1 MIHAPQLLADLTRLL
16 KRLEADLLQRI
27 EEVPDLKASLQA
39 EWQAARDA
47 ERCAETFESWV
58 DQVITQ
64 SGVHWLLSCVFLRFM
79 EDNQL
84 VERPWLG
91 GTPGSGRLAL
101 ARDRHH
107 AYFQAHPHE
116 SDRDYL
122 LAAFREAGHLPGL
135 QTFFD
140 EAHNPVFRLGIS
152 GDAAMALLKFWW
164 EVDADTGA
172 LQHDFTDPTW
182 NTRFLGDL
190 YQDLSEATRKRYALL
205 QTPEFVEEFILDR
218 TLTPALREFG
228 YREVRLIDPTC
239 GSGHFLLGA
248 FHRLLAEWQRN
259 EPARNPV
266 DLAQKALDAVAGV
279 DLNPFAVAIARF
291 RLLVAA
297 LQASGVQRLANAHDF
312 QISVAIGDSL
322 LHGTRFGL
330 TQSQD
335 LFDAAQTHADTGL
348 AHAYAS
354 EDLAQVQRILGRQY
368 HAVVGNP
375 PYIVVKDA
383 ALNAAYRLKYASC
396 HRQYSLGAPFTER
409 FFELAVTG
417 TGGQGAGFVGLIT
430 ANSFM
435 KREFGSKL
443 IEQVLPRLDLTHVVD
458 TSGAYIPG
466 HGTPTVILLGRHRSP
481 VDAGVRTVMGIKGEP
496 STPADPAHGLVWSAI
511 VGQIDQAGSESD
523 FVSVV
528 DTPRKTLGKHPWSIG
543 GGGASELKELLDESS
558 TIQLGDVAESMG
570 FFQDT
575 HADDVFVQPIAF
587 FGRSGGSSFTR
598 PCVRGDGTRDWSLS
612 VAESILF
619 PYDDAIE
626 QWKEPPKD
634 PSLNWLWSF
643 RTTLWS
649 RSMFGGLT
657 YQEAG
662 RAWWDYH
669 QFPKDRARAEYLL
682 AFSEIATHN
691 HFVFDRKGK
700 VFNRTAPIIK
710 LPAGSSEDEHLGLLG
725 LLNSSVA
732 CFWLQQVCHNKGRPG
747 ADVAGADERYE
758 MRYAINASNVAEF
771 PLCPDRPLAS
781 ARQIDTLAQQLARVQ
796 PAALLASDLI
806 AGTADP
812 VSASGQFDPQNPA
825 TAAPLPSRASLDAA
839 RTQAEQLRGQM
850 IAWQEE
856 LDWEC
861 YGLYSC
867 LRLSDKRYSPFL
879 SVNPPAIALGQ
890 RAFEIVL
897 ARRMAAGREQTTW
910 FERHGSTPIT
920 DIPGHW
926 PEDYRAVVQRR
937 IDAIEQDKTIALLER
952 PEFKRRWNSPRWPD
966 LEQAAL
972 RDALLA
978 RLEAPTLWPAS
989 VEQPAQLTSTARLAD
1004 AVARDAAFMHL
1015 ASLYAGHT
1023 DFDLPQLVADL
1034 VASEAVPA
1042 LPAQRYTDTGL
1053 RKRQQWQATWALQ
1066 RREDAIDAEMDQ
1078 AEQVRRQELMDIVT
1092 PQAAEQGKQ
1101 PDADALAWVQET
1113 LNKEFVPLR
1122 KERKAQEVGPIP
1134 VPPKYQSKDFLKA
1147 DVWRLRGGLDVPKE
1161 RWVSYPGCERGADG
1175 SLVIAWAGWNHLQQA
1190 TAVAAYYLDMKDS
1203 EGWEPARL
1211 QPLLASLLELVPWL
1225 EQWHNELDPVFGER
1239 MGSYYR
1245 SFVTEEA
1252 RALGFTLDDL
1262 REWKPVAAAAK
1273 RGRKKKEAA

>member
-1 MIHAPQLLADLTRLL
+1 MINASQLLVDLTKLL

-27 EEVPDLKASLQA
+27 EDLPDLKASLQA

-91 GTPGSGRLAL
+91 GTPDSGRLAL

-172 LQHDFTDPTW
+172 LQHDFTDPAW

-228 YREVRLIDPTC
+228 YREARLIDPTC

-297 LQASGVQRLANAHDF
+297 LQASGVQRLANAHNF

-383 ALNAAYRLKYASC
+383 ALNAAYRQKYASC

-466 HGTPTVILLGRHRSP
+466 HGTPTVILLGRHRAP

-496 STPADPAHGLVWSAI
+496 STPADPAQGLVWSAI

-528 DTPRKTLGKHPWSIG
+528 DTPRATLGKHPWSVG
-543 GGGASELKELLDESS
+543 GGGAAELREEIEERATTLKAAGADLGYLVITGEDNCFMLPADAIARLGFNLSMPIAEGDVVRDWCADSSLRVLWPYGDTGADLPPDQTVSHVRGLWSYRTSLKERK
-558 TIQLGDVAESMG
+558 
-570 FFQDT
+570 
-575 HADDVFVQPIAF
+575 AF
-587 FGRSGGSSFTR
+587 GV
-598 PCVRGDGTRDWSLS
+598 PV
-612 VAESILF
+612 
-619 PYDDAIE
+619 E
-626 QWKEPPKD
+626 QK
-634 PSLNWLWSF
+634 
-643 RTTLWS
+643 
-649 RSMFGGLT
+649 GLH
-657 YQEAG
+657 
-662 RAWWDYH
+662 WWDLREVYGSRL
-669 QFPKDRARAEYLL
+669 DRPLTITFAEV
-682 AFSEIATHN
+682 ATHN
-691 HFVFDRKGK
+691 HFVLDRGGK
-700 VFNRTAPIIK
+700 VFKQTAPVIK

-781 ARQIDTLAQQLARVQ
+781 ARQLDALAQQLARVQ

-806 AGTADP
+806 AACADP
-812 VSASGQFDPQNPA
+812 ASASGHFDPQNPA
-825 TAAPLPSRASLDAA
+825 AAPTLPSRASLDAA

-867 LRLSDKRYSPFL
+867 LRLPDKRYSPFL
-879 SVNPPAIALGQ
+879 SKNPPAIALGQ

-897 ARRMAAGREQTTW
+897 ARRIAAGREQTTW

-920 DIPGHW
+920 DIPAHW

-972 RDALLA
+972 REALLA

-989 VEQPAQLTSTARLAD
+989 FEQPAQLSSTARLAD

-1015 ASLYAGHT
+1015 AALYAGHT
-1023 DFDLPQLVADL
+1023 DFDLPQLVAEL
-1034 VASEAVPA
+1034 VTSEAVPA

-1053 RKRQQWQATWALQ
+1053 RKRQQWQATWTLQ
-1066 RREDAIDAEMDQ
+1066 RREDAIDAAIDQ
-1078 AEQVRRQELMDIVT
+1078 DEQARRQELMDIVT
-1092 PQAAEQGKQ
+1092 QQAAEHGKQ

-1175 SLVIAWAGWNHLQQA
+1175 SMVIAWAGWNHLQQA

-1225 EQWHNELDPVFGER
+1225 EQWHNDLDPVFGER
-1239 MGSYYR
+1239 MGDYYR

-1252 RALGFTLDDL
+1252 RALGFTLEDL
-1262 REWKPVAAAAK
+1262 QGWKPAAVPAR
-1273 RGRKKKEAA
+1273 RGRRRTVS